1 MIPAAARRRFTG
13 PRRRNLVGHAWK
25 PRHATQVARA
35 EKVDRHYMRVDD
47 MQVDGHGE
55 VLTMSESL
63 APIVE

>member
-13 PRRRNLVGHAWK
+13 PRPGILSATHG
-25 PRHATQVARA
+25 RHDTQVARA
-35 EKVDRHYMRVDD
+35 EKVDRHYLRVDD

>member
-1 MIPAAARRRFTG
+1 MGNDPCCRQEALHGTS
-13 PRRRNLVGHAWK
+13 PRNLVGTHG
-25 PRHATQVARA
+25 RHDTQVARA

-63 APIVE
+63 ARIVE

>member
-1 MIPAAARRRFTG
+1 
-13 PRRRNLVGHAWK
+13 
-25 PRHATQVARA
+25 
-35 EKVDRHYMRVDD
+35 MRVDD